1 MINTPLEIKLTEERN
16 LLRIIIDNMP
26 DCIYAKD
33 SSARKILCN
42 PADVK
47 NFQGCK
53 TEADAIGKTDFDL
66 FPHDI
71 AAAFFADDQ
80 SVLWKGQ
87 SIINREEKV
96 IKPDGEVRW
105 LLTTKVP
112 WRDAAGKIIGLV
124 GVGRDITD
132 KKRLEEQ
139 SQHTRRMEN
148 IGQRASS
155 IAHDLNNILVPLLT
169 SAALL
174 REKIRDKEC
183 LKLLDTMEASAQR
196 GADVAK
202 QVLRFGREL
211 EGKCDPINPKQLLEG
226 VIGIIS
232 ETFNK
237 SIQVEIDIAVDVY
250 PIMGNQ
256 TQLHQVLLNL
266 SVNARDAMPKGGKL
280 KLGVRNF
287 IVDARF
293 ANSNADTKPGLYV
306 LFEVTDTGHG
316 IPPEI
321 RNQVFAPFFTTR
333 ERGKGRGLGLSTALS
348 IVKSHGG
355 FILMESEPGKGST
368 FQVYLPVTVS

>member
-1 MINTPLEIKLTEERN
+1 MDTPLETKLLEERN
-16 LLRIIIDNMP
+16 LLRMVIDNLP
-26 DCIYAKD
+26 DVIYAKD
-33 SSARKILCN
+33 NGARKIVAN
-42 PADVK
+42 QADLK
-47 NFQGCK
+47 LMGCK
-53 TEADAIGKTDFDL
+53 TETEVLGKTDFEFYPKDTAEKL
-66 FPHDI
+66 I
-71 AAAFFADDQ
+71 QDDH
-80 SVLWKGQ
+80 SVLWQGR
-87 SIINREEKV
+87 SIIGREEKI

-139 SQHTRRMEN
+139 SQHTQRMEN

-155 IAHDLNNILVPLLT
+155 IAHDLNNVLVPLLT
-169 SAALL
+169 STALL

-183 LKLLDTMEASAQR
+183 LKLLDAMEASAQR

-211 EGKCDPINPKQLLEG
+211 EGKCDPINPKRLLEG
-226 VIGIIS
+226 VISIIS

-237 SIQVEIDIAVDVY
+237 SIEVETDIAVDVY

-293 ANSNADTKPGLYV
+293 VDSNTDAKPGLYV

-321 RNQVFAPFFTTR
+321 RDQVFAPFFTTR

-348 IVKSHGG
+348 IVKGHGG

-368 FQVYLPVTVS
+368 FRVYLPVTVS

>member
-1 MINTPLEIKLTEERN
+1 MEERN
-16 LLRIIIDNMP
+16 LLRMVIDNLP
-26 DCIYAKD
+26 DVVYAKD
-33 SSARKILCN
+33 NGARKIVAN
-42 PADVK
+42 PADLK
-47 NFQGCK
+47 LMGYK
-53 TEADAIGKTDFDL
+53 TEAEVLGKTDFD
-66 FPHDI
+66 FYPKDI
-71 AAAFFADDQ
+71 AEKLIQDDH
-80 SVLWKGQ
+80 SVLWQGK
-87 SIINREEKV
+87 SIIGREEKI

-124 GVGRDITD
+124 GIGRDITD

-139 SQHTRRMEN
+139 SRHTQRMEN
-148 IGQRASS
+148 IGQRTADLVY
-155 IAHDLNNILVPLLT
+155 DLNKVLMPILT

-183 LKLLDTMEASAQR
+183 LKLLDAMETGAER
-196 GADVAK
+196 GAEVAK

-226 VIGIIS
+226 VISIIS

-237 SIQVEIDIAVDVY
+237 SIKIETDVAMDVH
-250 PIMGNQ
+250 PVTGNQ

-280 KLGVRNF
+280 KLGARNF

-293 ANSNADTKPGLYV
+293 ADSNTDAKPGPHV

-368 FQVYLPVTVS
+368 FRVYLPVDQP